1 MKPKQHLLIMALLG
15 LIWSAKA
22 QAQAGTS
29 AADPDPELE
38 AIHAQKLALQRQKP
52 ADNAPVLTT
61 VEESSRIQS
70 ENKRASSVRRTQ
82 AGSSPSVED
91 LERLKRLL
99 IEAENAGNHEEATR
113 LKEEFQKASQRFN
126 NQ

>member
-1 MKPKQHLLIMALLG
+1 MKTQKPLLLIALLG
-15 LIWSAKA
+15 LIWASQA

-29 AADPDPELE
+29 AADPDPDLQT
-38 AIHAQKLALQRQKP
+38 IHAQKLALQNQKL
-52 ADNAPVLTT
+52 ADKPPVLST

-82 AGSSPSVED
+82 DGSSPSVAD

-99 IEAENAGNHEEATR
+99 IEAENAGNHEEVIR